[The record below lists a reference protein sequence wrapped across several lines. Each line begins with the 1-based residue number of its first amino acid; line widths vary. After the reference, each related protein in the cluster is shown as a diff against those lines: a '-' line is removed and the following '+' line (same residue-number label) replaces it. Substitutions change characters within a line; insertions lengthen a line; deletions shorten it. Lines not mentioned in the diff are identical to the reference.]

1 MYRKL
6 HCDFSN
12 GPYTIAAATITSPSN
27 NYGAAILFESGIY
40 IFESGI
46 YIFESGVYFAQHA
59 CSGVYYDLQPE
70 LGHVVSTQGVY
81 TFKKLSDIPEDRFPM
96 TQRAEGV

>member
-12 GPYTIAAATITSPSN
+12 GPYMIAAATSNSPSN

-40 IFESGI
+40 IFESG
-46 YIFESGVYFAQHA
+46 VYFAQRA
-59 CSGVYYDLQPE
+59 CSGV
-70 LGHVVSTQGVY
+70 
-81 TFKKLSDIPEDRFPM
+81 
-96 TQRAEGV
+96 

>member
-12 GPYTIAAATITSPSN
+12 GPYMIAAATITSPSN

-40 IFESGI
+40 IFK
-46 YIFESGVYFAQHA
+46 SGVYFAQRA

-70 LGHVVSTQGVY
+70 GTLFQPRAYIHSRNFLISRKIG
-81 TFKKLSDIPEDRFPM
+81 FP
-96 TQRAEGV
+96 

>member
-12 GPYTIAAATITSPSN
+12 GPYMIAAATSNSPSN

-40 IFESGI
+40 IFESG
-46 YIFESGVYFAQHA
+46 VYFAQRA
-59 CSGVYYDLQPE
+59 CSGVYIYIQ
-70 LGHVVSTQGVY
+70 VN
-81 TFKKLSDIPEDRFPM
+81 
-96 TQRAEGV
+96 

>member
-6 HCDFSN
+6 HCDSVSN
-12 GPYTIAAATITSPSN
+12 GPYMIAAATITSPSN

-40 IFESGI
+40 IFESG
-46 YIFESGVYFAQHA
+46 VYFAQRA

-96 TQRAEGV
+96 TQRAERV